1 MITNNDI
8 KSLAHTKWNCKYHI
22 VFAPKFRRKVFYESK
37 RLEIGKMIRELCKW
51 KEVNLIEGE
60 VCLDHVHILVEIP
73 PKLSVSSFMGFLKG
87 KTSIMIY
94 QKYGNMK
101 FKYRNR
107 NFWCRGYYV
116 DTAGKDAKKIQKY
129 IQDQLKEDEAQ
140 SLSYASLL
148 AITNFL
154 LGKVRTERSEEQLS
168 EQLTLGV
175 GDPFMGSK

>member
-1 MITNNDI
+1 
-8 KSLAHTKWNCKYHI
+8 
-22 VFAPKFRRKVFYESK
+22 
-37 RLEIGKMIRELCKW
+37 MIRDLCKW

-60 VCLDHVHILVEIP
+60 VCPDHIHILVEIP
-73 PKLSVSSFMGFLKG
+73 PKLSISSFMGFLKG

-116 DTAGKDAKKIQKY
+116 DTAGKDSKKIQKY
-129 IQDQLKEDEAQ
+129 IQDQLKED
-140 SLSYASLL
+140 
-148 AITNFL
+148 
-154 LGKVRTERSEEQLS
+154 QLS
-168 EQLTLGV
+168 EQLTLDL

>member
-1 MITNNDI
+1 MGEC
-8 KSLAHTKWNCKYHI
+8 SLPHEQSERLETSIAEG
-22 VFAPKFRRKVFYESK
+22 KVFYESK

-101 FKYRNR
+101 HEAKPKQACLISVA
-107 NFWCRGYYV
+107 CRL
-116 DTAGKDAKKIQKY
+116 AKC
-129 IQDQLKEDEAQ
+129 
-140 SLSYASLL
+140 
-148 AITNFL
+148 
-154 LGKVRTERSEEQLS
+154 ERAKRRQI
-168 EQLTLGV
+168 
-175 GDPFMGSK
+175 

>member
-1 MITNNDI
+1 MSGHCACINATTYGQ
-8 KSLAHTKWNCKYHI
+8 SL
-22 VFAPKFRRKVFYESK
+22 PK
-37 RLEIGKMIRELCKW
+37 EIGKMIRDLCKW

-60 VCLDHVHILVEIP
+60 VCIDHVHILVEIP
-73 PKLSVSSFMGFLKG
+73 PKISVSSFMGFLKG

-129 IQDQLKEDEAQ
+129 IQDQLKEDEAR
-140 SLSYASLL
+140 SPTDASLL
-148 AITNFL
+148 AIGSL
-154 LGKVRTERSEEQLS
+154 SLGKVRTERSEEQLS
-168 EQLTLGV
+168 EQLTL
-175 GDPFMGSK
+175 DFLDLFMGSK

>member
-1 MITNNDI
+1 MDEC
-8 KSLAHTKWNCKYHI
+8 SLPHERTEWLETSIAEG
-22 VFAPKFRRKVFYESK
+22 KVFYESK

-60 VCLDHVHILVEIP
+60 VCPDHVHILVEIP

-129 IQDQLKEDEAQ
+129 IQDQLKEDEM
-140 SLSYASLL
+140 
-148 AITNFL
+148 
-154 LGKVRTERSEEQLS
+154 S
-168 EQLTLGV
+168 EQLTLEL

>member
-1 MITNNDI
+1 
-8 KSLAHTKWNCKYHI
+8 
-22 VFAPKFRRKVFYESK
+22 
-37 RLEIGKMIRELCKW
+37 MIRDLCKW

-60 VCLDHVHILVEIP
+60 VCIDHVHILVEIP
-73 PKLSVSSFMGFLKG
+73 PKISVSSFMGFLKG

-129 IQDQLKEDEAQ
+129 IQDQLKEDEVR
-140 SLSYASLL
+140 SPTDASLL
-148 AITNFL
+148 AIGSL
-154 LGKVRTERSEEQLS
+154 SLGKNYLNN
-168 EQLTLGV
+168 
-175 GDPFMGSK
+175 